1 MTSKNMPADI
11 KSKSIKETKEEINK
25 ILEKIEKGGA
35 NLESYTNDYDRLLK
49 LNKHIDELFKKLYKK
64 SKKKFINKSDELWG
78 FIWRK
83 KNQIECNFSC
93 RKNL

>member
-35 NLESYTNDYDRLLK
+35 NLESHTNDYDRLLK
-49 LNKHIDELFKKLYKK
+49 LNKHIDELFKKRLKE
-64 SKKKFINKSDELWG
+64 INSSG
-78 FIWRK
+78 K
-83 KNQIECNFSC
+83 KNA
-93 RKNL
+93 KK